1 MRPRTQPAAQP
12 FNAAQVMEPVAQPF
26 RAAQVMQPVAQPFR
40 AAPVARGR
48 PKGLRYATCLIL
60 IAAAA
65 CRRAPQPDAYG
76 NVEATEVVVSAETPG
91 RLMTYTVTE
100 GQTLTPDA
108 VVATIDA
115 TQLTLEREQA
125 AAQRSATASRTNE
138 VRQQVA
144 ALEAQRAAATAQRDA
159 ARAQRDALVSQH
171 EIAKR
176 AYERTNRLY
185 AGQAAT
191 AQQLDQAERDYRV
204 LGDQIKAQDEQIRAH
219 ERQIAAQAE
228 QIRAA
233 RAQVQTVE
241 QQVASAEA
249 QVNIAGERLRKSEV
263 RNPVAG
269 TVLITYAKAGETVQT
284 GQPLYR
290 IANLSAVDVRAYVT
304 EPQLATVHLGGR
316 ATVSFD
322 AGRGARRS
330 LPGEVTWISAR
341 AEFTPTPIQTREER
355 ADLVY
360 AIKIRVANTGN
371 VLKIG
376 MPVDVQFNAA
386 APAAPVAP

>member
-1 MRPRTQPAAQP
+1 MREPRTATA
-12 FNAAQVMEPVAQPF
+12 
-26 RAAQVMQPVAQPFR
+26 
-40 AAPVARGR
+40 VARR
-48 PKGLRYATCLIL
+48 LQPSVLLLCL
-60 IAAAA
+60 AGAA
-65 CRRAPQPDAYG
+65 CNRAPQPDAYG
-76 NVEATEVVVSAETPG
+76 NVEATDVVVSAETAG
-91 RLMTYTVTE
+91 RLVTYTVVE
-100 GQTLTPDA
+100 GQTLAADA
-108 VVATIDA
+108 IVATIDA
-115 TQLTLEREQA
+115 AQLSLEREQA
-125 AAQRSATASRTNE
+125 SAQRSATASRVDE
-138 VRQQVA
+138 VRRQIA
-144 ALEAQRAAATAQRDA
+144 ALEAQRAAATAERDA
-159 ARAQRDALVSQH
+159 ARAQRDALTSQH

-219 ERQIAAQAE
+219 DRQISAQGD
-228 QIRAA
+228 QIRATQ
-233 RAQVQTVE
+233 AQVRTVE
-241 QQVASAEA
+241 QQVASADA

-269 TVLITYAKAGETVQT
+269 TVLTTYARAGEIVQM

-290 IANLSAVDVRAYVT
+290 IANLASVDVRAYVT
-304 EPQLATVHLGGR
+304 EPQLASVRLGGN
-316 ATVSFD
+316 AAVSFD
-322 AGRGARRS
+322 AARGERRS
-330 LPGEVTWISAR
+330 LAGEVTWISAR
-341 AEFTPTPIQTREER
+341 AEFTPTPIQTRDER

-386 APAAPVAP
+386 QPVAP